1 MLQITHKNFKCEDC
15 GSDKFTIIDDFEWS
29 RDDITLHCS
38 NKDCEASYTF
48 RSEMKLRMSSH
59 PPKRCSCGVNLLNRT
74 DNYCTNCGKKNP
86 YFKSWREA
94 NLISP
99 KTKKGVK
106 KVK

>member
-1 MLQITHKNFKCEDC
+1 
-15 GSDKFTIIDDFEWS
+15 
-29 RDDITLHCS
+29 
-38 NKDCEASYTF
+38 
-48 RSEMKLRMSSH
+48 
-59 PPKRCSCGVNLLNRT
+59 
-74 DNYCTNCGKKNP
+74 YCTNCGKKNP